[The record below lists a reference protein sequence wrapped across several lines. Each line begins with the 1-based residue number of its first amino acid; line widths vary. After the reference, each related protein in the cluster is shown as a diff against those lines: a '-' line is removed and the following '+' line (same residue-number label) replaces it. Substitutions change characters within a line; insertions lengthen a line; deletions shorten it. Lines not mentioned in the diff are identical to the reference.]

1 MAIQSLADFY
11 ESWFPTT
18 SLRQTLEQATNLNQ
32 ISKIFNI
39 KTNKWEKKT
48 PENRQAF
55 IDTALEAYKRSA
67 LLGGDPSQL
76 RGIGFWTDEPLR
88 KRGLTPPTAQE
99 FYDQLAGAYSGYLDT
114 AATQLEEQLTD
125 QEAQFEQAAG
135 QFEAE
140 TAAAKAEA
148 ERAQRA
154 SLVAK
159 RLTSLAQERQSQQTA
174 KQAAEQSTAVQT
186 GVSRNVRQP
195 KQIGQPGVQVTK
207 VSKAAV
213 GGYGG
218 TAPGRINPTGLNI

>member
-1 MAIQSLADFY
+1 MAIQSLAEFY

-18 SLRQTLEQATNLNQ
+18 SLRQTLEQGIGVKRFQQSYQKQTKTAQ
-32 ISKIFNI
+32 I
-39 KTNKWEKKT
+39 
-48 PENRQAF
+48 RQAY
-55 IDTALEAYKRSA
+55 IDE
-67 LLGGDPSQL
+67 LLGGFKTRALSGDPNQL
-76 RGIGFWTDEPLR
+76 RGYAVVRDYASDKGINV
-88 KRGLTPPTAQE
+88 PTYQE

-114 AATQLEEQLTD
+114 AATQLEEQLMG

-140 TAAAKAEA
+140 TAAAQAEA
-148 ERAQRA
+148 AKAQRA
-154 SLVAK
+154 ALVAK

-186 GVSRNVRQP
+186 GVSRNIRQP
-195 KQIGQPGVQVTK
+195 KQIGQPGVQVTR

>member
-18 SLRQTLEQATNLNQ
+18 SLRQTLEQGIGVKRFRQSYKKQT
-32 ISKIFNI
+32 
-39 KTNKWEKKT
+39 KT
-48 PENRQAF
+48 PQSRQAY
-55 IDTALEAYKRSA
+55 IDE
-67 LLGGDPSQL
+67 LLGGFKTRALSGDPNQL
-76 RGIGFWTDEPLR
+76 LGYAVVRDYASDKGINV
-88 KRGLTPPTAQE
+88 PTYQE
-99 FYDQLAGAYSGYLDT
+99 FYDQLATAYSGYLDT
-114 AATQLEEQLTD
+114 AATQLEQQLMG

-140 TAAAKAEA
+140 TAAARAEA

-154 SLVAK
+154 ALVAK

>member
-18 SLRQTLEQATNLNQ
+18 SLRQTLEQGINVKAYKQSYRQLT
-32 ISKIFNI
+32 
-39 KTNKWEKKT
+39 KTAQS
-48 PENRQAF
+48 RQAHLDELLNAF
-55 IDTALEAYKRSA
+55 KTRALSNDPER
-67 LLGGDPSQL
+67 LLGYVPVRDYAS
-76 RGIGFWTDEPLR
+76 RKGI
-88 KRGLTPPTAQE
+88 KVPTFQE

-114 AATQLEEQLTD
+114 AATQLEQQLMG

-140 TAAAKAEA
+140 TAAARAEA
-148 ERAQRA
+148 EKAQRA
-154 SLVAK
+154 ALVAK
-159 RLTSLAQERQSQQTA
+159 RLTALAQERQSQQTA

-195 KQIGQPGVQVTK
+195 KQIGQPGVQVTR